1 MRAKEKKS
9 ENNDNK
15 DTTNNTEVEIILS
28 TQEMIN
34 DARIR
39 RHNKVKI
46 SQCNLCDFQSG
57 SETLMTKHKNSVH
70 KEVRYPCDQCD
81 YAATAQDS
89 LNEHKDSVHKEVRYP
104 CDQCNYVAT
113 TKGSLSEHTQSYH
126 ETPKFNCNQ
135 CDYMASTKTNLNKHK
150 EDIHEVKE
158 KVKYVSK
165 RIKCEKCE
173 KKFNKKETFMAHM
186 NKFHGD
192 NGKYGK

>member
-57 SETLMTKHKNSVH
+57 SETLMTKHKN
-70 KEVRYPCDQCD
+70 
-81 YAATAQDS
+81 
-89 LNEHKDSVHKEVRYP
+89 SVHKEVRYP